1 MSKQKKPLL
10 DSSSFI
16 QYDYKI
22 TQSLSDKMKLSMV
35 VMYEL
40 TATTINKETL
50 QKAEALKT
58 AFQKRGDLITPSMTD
73 WWETAKMI
81 RRLRFG
87 EKSAAGGKTPKIP
100 DASRMQNDALIAR
113 NASQND
119 CYVVTVNMDDFMK
132 FTPFMPKLEVV
143 SAEDFFA

>member
-1 MSKQKKPLL
+1 M
-10 DSSSFI
+10 DSTSFI
-16 QYDYKI
+16 QYRKRI
-22 TQSLSDKMKLSMV
+22 TPSLLEKMKLSIV
-35 VMYEL
+35 VLYEL
-40 TATTINKETL
+40 TATTVDKETL
-50 QKAEALKT
+50 QEAEFLRKT
-58 AFQKRGDLITPSMTD
+58 AFKRGDLITPSMSD

-87 EKSAAGGKTPKIP
+87 EKSAAGGKTPKMT

-119 CYVVTVNMDDFMK
+119 CYIVTANIDDFMK
-132 FTPFMPKLEVV
+132 FTPFMNKLEVV